1 MKERKERWNDLCL
14 YPYIYIFNP
23 RIYIQY
29 EEERSKKNAIV
40 KTNKKQHIYIHIWCT
55 VCVCSAQDKNY

>member
-1 MKERKERWNDLCL
+1 MIYVYILI
-14 YPYIYIFNP
+14 YIYIFNP

-40 KTNKKQHIYIHIWCT
+40 KTNKKQHIYSYMMHSLCLFCT
-55 VCVCSAQDKNY
+55 RQKLLERPI